1 MQMDDESGS
10 TANQYEVIAFGSGP
24 FSSFMTVE

>member
-1 MQMDDESGS
+1 MQMDDKGV
-10 TANQYEVIAFGSGP
+10 TDQYKVIAFGSGP